1 MGVGSDLLLYSASAV
16 LAGSGSGCN
25 GDTGGG
31 GEEKKKKVN
40 KLAFFWE
47 EEFLIKGEITMTTC
61 KVTSLS
67 HSVRVASCEAEPCAY
82 VPWLMRV

>member
-1 MGVGSDLLLYSASAV
+1 MGVGSNLLLYSVSTV

-25 GDTGGG
+25 GGTGE
-31 GEEKKKKVN
+31 EEKKKKIN
-40 KLAFFWE
+40 KLAAFWE

-61 KVTSLS
+61 KVPSLS
-67 HSVRVASCEAEPCAY
+67 HSMRVASCEAEPCAY